1 MEKFKE
7 KKERGTTLA
16 YKKKKERRDIRI
28 KRKKKGQKQGIDET
42 RLN

>member
-1 MEKFKE
+1 MEKLKE

-16 YKKKKERRDIRI
+16 LKKKKKEEIYE
-28 KRKKKGQKQGIDET
+28 KKGQTQGIDET